1 MKTCLSEETYPRQWK
16 DAKRWPLTEQ
26 CFPHVETSQMICSA
40 NHFTGF
46 YLRRSQVVD
55 ELTIKTLDIN
65 TLDFF
70 ISNLGLCLELGL
82 LNSETEIG
90 TGIA

>member
-26 CFPHVETSQMICSA
+26 CFP

-90 TGIA
+90 TGVA